1 MAIDCDQDTF
11 LKEQLAEVEAQIT
24 IYRAAIRAVTAGQTY
39 KLDTGQ
45 TSVSVTRINM
55 TELRR
60 ALDSLMNERAMLRQH
75 LGCSGNVVL
84 SPGF

>member
-1 MAIDCDQDTF
+1 MAIDCNQDTF
-11 LKEQLAEVEAQIT
+11 LEEQLTEVEAQIT
-24 IYRAAIRAVTAGQTY
+24 IYRAAIRAVIAGQTY
-39 KLDTGQ
+39 RLDTGQ
-45 TSVSVTRINM
+45 TSVSVTRVNM

-60 ALDSLMNERAMLRQH
+60 ALDSLMNERAILRQH

>member
-1 MAIDCDQDTF
+1 MAIDCNDDAF
-11 LKEQLAEVEAQIT
+11 LEAQLTEVEAQIT

-39 KLDTGQ
+39 RLDTGQ
-45 TSVSVTRINM
+45 TSVSITRANM

-60 ALDSLMNERAMLRQH
+60 ALGSLMNERVMLRQH
-75 LGCSGNVVL
+75 LGCTGNVIL